1 MTPLLRPEAS
11 ELRRVKLPNSFVMNA
26 KQGTI
31 LIAAQMA
38 GLLEQLNQEAY
49 TRPLPLF
56 HGSTVGQ
63 HFRHIL
69 EFYTCLF
76 DGVLTAHVDYG
87 SRKRNNALSECPRN
101 AHAVLDYIADTV
113 KHQDDH
119 QWLKVESEFSGD
131 CVAGAERP
139 VYISSMGRELQYAFD
154 HAVHHLAMIR
164 MGLEVYFPEIQ
175 VDEDLG
181 VAPST
186 LKYRKGAEAAFARS
200 ESVIPETTYG

>member
-1 MTPLLRPEAS
+1 MTNDENEAITN
-11 ELRRVKLPNSFVMNA
+11 LPNSHTMNA

-38 GLLEQLNQEAY
+38 GLLECLDRDMY

-76 DGVLTAHVDYG
+76 EGAHDAHIDYS
-87 SRKRNNALSECPRN
+87 SRKRNNILSENP
-101 AHAVLDYIADTV
+101 ATALAVLDFIAGAV
-113 KHQDDH
+113 KEQDEQ
-119 QWLKVESEFSGD
+119 QWLRVDSEFSGD
-131 CVAGAERP
+131 CIPGEERP

-164 MGLEVYFPEIQ
+164 MGLEMYFPELQ
-175 VDEDLG
+175 VDSDLG
-181 VAPST
+181 IAPST
-186 LKYRKGAEAAFARS
+186 LKYRKGSMAPADNFI
-200 ESVIPETTYG
+200 IPETTYG

>member
-1 MTPLLRPEAS
+1 
-11 ELRRVKLPNSFVMNA
+11 MNA

-38 GLLEQLNQEAY
+38 GLLEKLDKETY

-56 HGSTVGQ
+56 RGSTVGQ

-76 DGVLTAHVDYG
+76 DGVLSAHVDYS
-87 SRKRNNALSECPRN
+87 SRKRNNRLSECPRT
-101 AHAVLDYIADTV
+101 ALAVLDYIADIV
-113 KHQDDH
+113 KKQDEH
-119 QWLKVESEFSGD
+119 QWLQVESEFSDD
-131 CVAGAERP
+131 CVTGEERP

-164 MGLEVYFPEIQ
+164 MGLEAYFPEIQ

-186 LKYRKGAEAAFARS
+186 LKYRKGAGVCIRDTGNGLRIIKGKKVSFDN
-200 ESVIPETTYG
+200 SVYIVDF

>member
-1 MTPLLRPEAS
+1 MTN
-11 ELRRVKLPNSFVMNA
+11 NSFSVNEKEDEVMNA

-38 GLLEQLNQEAY
+38 GLLECLDDAVF

-56 HGSTVGQ
+56 HGSTIGQ

-76 DGVLTAHVDYG
+76 DGTLSARVDYS
-87 SRKRNNALSECPRN
+87 SRKRNPALSEKPRV
-101 AHAVLDYIADTV
+101 ALAVLDYIADTV
-113 KHQDDH
+113 KRQDEH
-119 QWLKVESEFSGD
+119 QWLNVESEFSD
-131 CVAGAERP
+131 EVVAHVQRP
-139 VYISSMGRELQYAFD
+139 IYMSSMGRELQYAFD

-186 LKYRKGAEAAFARS
+186 LKYKKEGRKIRLED
-200 ESVIPETTYG
+200 VIPETTYG

>member
-1 MTPLLRPEAS
+1 MTTNDAN
-11 ELRRVKLPNSFVMNA
+11 LPNSFVMNA

-38 GLLEQLNQEAY
+38 GLLEKLDRETY

-76 DGVLTAHVDYG
+76 DGALSARVDYS
-87 SRKRNNALSECPRN
+87 SRKRNNTLGECPRT
-101 AHAVLDYIADTV
+101 ALAVLDYIADAV
-113 KHQDDH
+113 KNQDDR
-119 QWLKVESEFSGD
+119 QWLNVESEFSDDYIGGED
-131 CVAGAERP
+131 RP
-139 VYISSMGRELQYAFD
+139 AYISSMGRELQYAFD

-164 MGLEVYFPEIQ
+164 MGLEAYFPEIP
-175 VDEDLG
+175 VDDDLG

-186 LKYRKGAEAAFARS
+186 IKYRKRPEAGTF
-200 ESVIPETTYG
+200 EYLIPETTYG

>member
-1 MTPLLRPEAS
+1 
-11 ELRRVKLPNSFVMNA
+11 MNA

-38 GLLEQLNQEAY
+38 GLLEKLDQETY

-76 DGVLTAHVDYG
+76 DGVLSAHVDYS
-87 SRKRNNALSECPRN
+87 SRKRNTAISECPRT
-101 AHAVLDYIADTV
+101 ALAVLDYVADTV
-113 KHQDDH
+113 KNQDDH
-119 QWLKVESEFSGD
+119 QWLKIDSEFSDD
-131 CVAGAERP
+131 CVPGAERP
-139 VYISSMGRELQYAFD
+139 VYLSSMGRELQYAFD

-164 MGLEVYFPEIQ
+164 MGLEVYFPEIR
-175 VDEDLG
+175 VDDDLG

-186 LKYRKGAEAAFARS
+186 LKYRKGTGM
-200 ESVIPETTYG
+200 ESFKTEFVIPEMAYG